1 MDRVFL
7 DANVLFS
14 AAYRPDSRL
23 RALWESSDVELVSSE
38 YAVDEARR
46 NIQLAK
52 PRNADGLQALTNCLA
67 IIGGVGDAD
76 LPEGVHLHE
85 KDRPI
90 LAAAIE
96 AGASHFLTGDKT
108 HFGHLFG
115 RTVSG
120 VLVLR
125 PGEYLRGRQ
134 PGHEAVDE

>member
-1 MDRVFL
+1 MERVFL

-14 AAYRPDSRL
+14 AACRPDSHL
-23 RALWESSDVELVSSE
+23 RALWESSDVGLVSSE
-38 YAVDEARR
+38 YAVEEARR

-52 PRNADGLQALTNCLA
+52 PGNADGLKALTDRLA
-67 IIGGVGDAD
+67 VIGGVGDAD
-76 LPEGVHLHE
+76 LPEGIQLHE

-96 AGASHFLTGDKT
+96 AGASHLLTGDKT

-115 RTVSG
+115 KTVSG
-120 VLVLR
+120 VLVLP

-134 PGHEAVDE
+134 PRSEALDE

>member
-1 MDRVFL
+1 VDRVFL

-38 YAVDEARR
+38 YAVEEARR

-52 PRNADGLQALTNCLA
+52 PENADGLQALTDRLA
-67 IIGGVGDAD
+67 VIGGVGDAD
-76 LPEGVHLHE
+76 LPEGIQLHE

-96 AGASHFLTGDKT
+96 AGASHLLTGDKT
-108 HFGHLFG
+108 HFGRLFG
-115 RTVSG
+115 KSIRG
-120 VLVLR
+120 VLIVA
-125 PGEYLRGRQ
+125 PGQYMRSR
-134 PGHEAVDE
+134 